1 MERKLSTIFASDVV
15 GYSKMMGNNE
25 EKTLEILGE
34 RREVIDSAI
43 TDYNGIIFGSAGDS
57 VIAEFGSPVKA
68 AECAVQIQGKM
79 KTMNENVPEDQQ
91 MIFRIGIN
99 IGDVMVSKDNL
110 FGDAVNVA
118 ARLESAAQPSG
129 ICVSKTVFDL
139 INQKIRVSFED
150 AGKLDLKNIVEPIQA
165 YFVIQK
171 KGGVRFNQYEDSP
184 QIKVEKAEQG
194 SLAVMLFKN
203 LSKDEDQAYFCEG
216 FSEDLITVLSKYSK
230 LLVVSGNASFT
241 YRDKSKSPKEIGKEL
256 GVRYILEGSVRK
268 LGQKVRIGAKL
279 ISADRENTIWSHN
292 FDFTIDEMFDIQ
304 DELVETIVS
313 TIVGHVDDEEVKQL
327 VRVKPENHTAY
338 DLVLQGLEYH
348 RKSNVTLENAKK
360 AVEFFDQAIEVDP
373 NCARA
378 HAWRACSLSNYV
390 GWRPDEYG
398 EDWIDQCAD
407 SVIRSLEID
416 QNDHEANRIM
426 GAISL
431 VRGDFELARHHQERA
446 MELCPSD
453 AYIMG
458 KNAALL
464 VYLGEPEKALE
475 IVQHAMRINP
485 FCPDDLFVDEGMC
498 YFWLGKYSEAVN
510 CFRKMKTPDRESI
523 FYLTASLSKLGEG
536 IKSAETL
543 KQAFKMTDLSVEDF
557 LLTQHYQNPELKQ
570 ELREILE
577 SIPILTK

>member
-79 KTMNENVPEDQQ
+79 KTMNEDIPEDQQ

-171 KGGVRFNQYEDSP
+171 KGSVRFNQYEDSP

-416 QNDHEANRIM
+416 QNDHEAHRIM

-510 CFRKMKTPDRESI
+510 CFRKMKTPDRESV

-577 SIPILTK
+577 SILI

>member
-43 TDYNGIIFGSAGDS
+43 ADYNGIIFGSAGDS

-79 KTMNENVPEDQQ
+79 KTMNEDIPEDQQ

-118 ARLESAAQPSG
+118 SRLESAAQPSG

-416 QNDHEANRIM
+416 QNDHEAHRIM

-510 CFRKMKTPDRESI
+510 CFRKMKTPDRESV

-577 SIPILTK
+577 SIPI

>member
-25 EKTLEILGE
+25 EKTLETLGE

-43 TDYNGIIFGSAGDS
+43 TEHNGIIFGSAGDS

-68 AECAVQIQGKM
+68 TECAVQIQDKM

-416 QNDHEANRIM
+416 QNDHEAHRIM

-510 CFRKMKTPDRESI
+510 CFRKMKTPDRESV

-577 SIPILTK
+577 SIPI

>member
-139 INQKIRVSFED
+139 INQKIRVSFEN
-150 AGKLDLKNIVEPIQA
+150 AGKLELKNIVEPIQA
-165 YFVIQK
+165 YFVIQS
-171 KGGVRFNQYEDSP
+171 KGGARFNQYEDTP
-184 QIKVEKAEQG
+184 QIKVEKAEHG

-241 YRDKSKSPKEIGKEL
+241 YRDKSKSPKEIGQEL
-256 GVRYILEGSVRK
+256 GVRYLLEGSVRK
-268 LGQKVRIGAKL
+268 LGQKVRVGAKL

-292 FDFTIDEMFDIQ
+292 FDFNIDEMFDVQ

-313 TIVGHVDDEEVKQL
+313 TIVGHVDDEDVKQL

-348 RKSNVTLENAKK
+348 RKSNVTVENAKK
-360 AVEFFDQAIEVDP
+360 AVEFFDKAIEVDP
-373 NCARA
+373 ECARA

-390 GWRPDEYG
+390 GWAPEEYG

-416 QNDHEANRIM
+416 QNDHEAHRIM

-431 VRGDFELARHHQERA
+431 QRGDFELARHHQERA

-523 FYLTASLSKLGEG
+523 FYLTASLSKLGKG

-577 SIPILTK
+577 SIPI

>member
-34 RREVIDSAI
+34 RREVIDRAI

-79 KTMNENVPEDQQ
+79 KTMNEDIPEDQQ

-165 YFVIQK
+165 YFVIQE

-241 YRDKSKSPKEIGKEL
+241 YRNKSKSPKEIGKEL

-348 RKSNVTLENAKK
+348 RKSNVTVENAKK

-416 QNDHEANRIM
+416 QNDHEAHRIM

-577 SIPILTK
+577 SIPI

>member
-34 RREVIDSAI
+34 RREEIDSAI

-79 KTMNENVPEDQQ
+79 KTMNEDIPEDQQ

-416 QNDHEANRIM
+416 QNDHEAHRIM

-510 CFRKMKTPDRESI
+510 CFRKIKTPDRESI

-577 SIPILTK
+577 SIPI

>member
-43 TDYNGIIFGSAGDS
+43 ADYNGIIFGSAGDS

-79 KTMNENVPEDQQ
+79 KTMNEDIPEDQQ

-241 YRDKSKSPKEIGKEL
+241 YRNKSKSPKEIGKEL

-407 SVIRSLEID
+407 SVIRSLKID
-416 QNDHEANRIM
+416 QNDHEAHRIM

-570 ELREILE
+570 VLREILE
-577 SIPILTK
+577 SIPI

>member
-34 RREVIDSAI
+34 RREVIDRAI

-79 KTMNENVPEDQQ
+79 KTMNEDIPEDQQ

-99 IGDVMVSKDNL
+99 IGDVMVSKNNL

-348 RKSNVTLENAKK
+348 RKSNVTVENAKK

-416 QNDHEANRIM
+416 QNDHEAHRIM

-570 ELREILE
+570 VLREILE
-577 SIPILTK
+577 SIPI

>member
-34 RREVIDSAI
+34 RREVIDRAI

-79 KTMNENVPEDQQ
+79 KTMNEDIPEDQQ

-165 YFVIQK
+165 YFVIQE

-194 SLAVMLFKN
+194 SLTVMLFKN

-241 YRDKSKSPKEIGKEL
+241 YRNKSKSPKEIGKEL

-327 VRVKPENHTAY
+327 VRVKPDNHTAY

-348 RKSNVTLENAKK
+348 RKSNVTVENAKK

-416 QNDHEANRIM
+416 QNDHEAHRIM

-577 SIPILTK
+577 SIPI

>member
-1 MERKLSTIFASDVV
+1 MERKLSTIFVSDVV

-25 EKTLEILGE
+25 EKTLETLGE

-43 TDYNGIIFGSAGDS
+43 TEHNGIIFGSAGDS

-68 AECAVQIQGKM
+68 TECAVQIQGKM
-79 KTMNENVPEDQQ
+79 ETMNENVPKDQQ

-139 INQKIRVSFED
+139 INQKIRVSFEN
-150 AGKLDLKNIVEPIQA
+150 AGKLELKNIVEPIQA
-165 YFVIQK
+165 YFVIQSI
-171 KGGVRFNQYEDSP
+171 GGVRFNQYEDSP
-184 QIKVEKAEQG
+184 QIKVEKAEHG

-241 YRDKSKSPKEIGKEL
+241 YRDKSKSPKEIGQEL
-256 GVRYILEGSVRK
+256 GVRYLLEGSVRK
-268 LGQKVRIGAKL
+268 LGQKVRVGAKL

-292 FDFTIDEMFDIQ
+292 FDFNIDEMFDVQ

-313 TIVGHVDDEEVKQL
+313 TIVGHVDDEDVKQL
-327 VRVKPENHTAY
+327 VRIKPENHTAY

-348 RKSNVTLENAKK
+348 RKSNVTVENAKK
-360 AVEFFDQAIEVDP
+360 AVEFFDKAIEVDP
-373 NCARA
+373 ECARA

-390 GWRPDEYG
+390 SWAPEEYG

-416 QNDHEANRIM
+416 QNDHEAHRIM

-510 CFRKMKTPDRESI
+510 CFRKMKTPDRESV

-536 IKSAETL
+536 IKSAEIL

-570 ELREILE
+570 ELREILQ
-577 SIPILTK
+577 SIPI

>member
-25 EKTLEILGE
+25 EKTLETLGE

-43 TDYNGIIFGSAGDS
+43 TEHNGIIFGSAGDS

-79 KTMNENVPEDQQ
+79 KTMNEDIPEDQQ

-241 YRDKSKSPKEIGKEL
+241 YRNKSKSPKEIGKEL

-416 QNDHEANRIM
+416 QNDHEAHRIM

-431 VRGDFELARHHQERA
+431 QRGDFALARHHQERA

-498 YFWLGKYSEAVN
+498 YFWLEKYSNAAN
-510 CFRKMKTPDRESI
+510 CFRKIKTPSRESL
-523 FYLTASLSKLGEG
+523 FYFAATLFKLEEEK
-536 IKSAETL
+536 KSAETL
-543 KQAFKMTDLSVEDF
+543 KQAFKMTDMSVEDF

-570 ELREILE
+570 QLQEILQ
-577 SIPILTK
+577 SIPI

>member
-79 KTMNENVPEDQQ
+79 KTMNEDIPEDQQ

-165 YFVIQK
+165 YFVIQE

-327 VRVKPENHTAY
+327 VRVKPDNHTAY

-510 CFRKMKTPDRESI
+510 CFRKMKTPDRESV

-577 SIPILTK
+577 SIPI

>member
-43 TDYNGIIFGSAGDS
+43 ADYNGIIFGSAGDS

-416 QNDHEANRIM
+416 QNDHEAHRIM

-577 SIPILTK
+577 SIPI

>member
-79 KTMNENVPEDQQ
+79 KTMNEDIPEDQQ

-171 KGGVRFNQYEDSP
+171 KGSVRFNQYEDSP

-416 QNDHEANRIM
+416 QNDHEAHRIM

-510 CFRKMKTPDRESI
+510 CFRKIKTPDRESI

-577 SIPILTK
+577 SIPI

>member
-79 KTMNENVPEDQQ
+79 KTMNEDIPEDQQ

-241 YRDKSKSPKEIGKEL
+241 YRNKSKSPKEIGKEL

-570 ELREILE
+570 ELRKILE
-577 SIPILTK
+577 SIPI

>member
-34 RREVIDSAI
+34 RREVIDRAI

-79 KTMNENVPEDQQ
+79 KTMNEDIPEDQQ

-348 RKSNVTLENAKK
+348 RKSNVTVENAKK

-416 QNDHEANRIM
+416 QNDHEAHRIM

-570 ELREILE
+570 VLREILE
-577 SIPILTK
+577 SIPI

>member
-25 EKTLEILGE
+25 EKTLETLGE

-43 TDYNGIIFGSAGDS
+43 AEHNGTIFGSAGDS

-68 AECAVQIQGKM
+68 TECAVQIQGKM
-79 KTMNENVPEDQQ
+79 KTMNEDIPVDQQ

-348 RKSNVTLENAKK
+348 RKSNVTVENAKK

-416 QNDHEANRIM
+416 QNDHEAHRIM

-510 CFRKMKTPDRESI
+510 CFRKMKTPDRESV

-577 SIPILTK
+577 SIPI

>member
-79 KTMNENVPEDQQ
+79 KTMNEDIPEDQQ

-165 YFVIQK
+165 YFVIQE

-327 VRVKPENHTAY
+327 VRVKPDNHTAY

-390 GWRPDEYG
+390 GWCPDEYG

-416 QNDHEANRIM
+416 QNDHEAHRIM

-510 CFRKMKTPDRESI
+510 CFRKMKTPDRESV

-577 SIPILTK
+577 SIPI

>member
-43 TDYNGIIFGSAGDS
+43 ADYNGIIFGSAGDS

-79 KTMNENVPEDQQ
+79 KTMNEDIPEDQQ

-348 RKSNVTLENAKK
+348 RKSNVTVENAKK

-510 CFRKMKTPDRESI
+510 CFRKMKTPDRESV

-543 KQAFKMTDLSVEDF
+543 KQALKMADLSVEDF

-570 ELREILE
+570 VLREILE
-577 SIPILTK
+577 SIPI

>member
-25 EKTLEILGE
+25 EKTLETLGE

-43 TDYNGIIFGSAGDS
+43 AEHNGIIFGSAGDS

-68 AECAVQIQGKM
+68 TECAVQIQGKM
-79 KTMNENVPEDQQ
+79 KTMNEDIPVDQQ

-171 KGGVRFNQYEDSP
+171 KGSVRFNQYEDSP

-348 RKSNVTLENAKK
+348 RKSNVTVENAKK

-416 QNDHEANRIM
+416 QNDHEAHRIM

-510 CFRKMKTPDRESI
+510 CFRKMKTPDRESV

-577 SIPILTK
+577 SIPI

>member
-79 KTMNENVPEDQQ
+79 KTMNEDIPEDQQ

-99 IGDVMVSKDNL
+99 IGDVMVSKNNL

-348 RKSNVTLENAKK
+348 RKSNVTVENAKK

-416 QNDHEANRIM
+416 QNDHEAHRIM

-570 ELREILE
+570 VLREILE
-577 SIPILTK
+577 SIPI

>member
-43 TDYNGIIFGSAGDS
+43 TNYNAIIFGSAGDS

-79 KTMNENVPEDQQ
+79 KTMNEDIPEDQQ

-99 IGDVMVSKDNL
+99 IGDVMVTKDNL

-165 YFVIQK
+165 YFVIQE

-241 YRDKSKSPKEIGKEL
+241 YRNKSKSPKEIGKEL

-348 RKSNVTLENAKK
+348 RKSNVTVENAKK

-416 QNDHEANRIM
+416 QNDHEAHRIM

-577 SIPILTK
+577 SIPI

>member
-79 KTMNENVPEDQQ
+79 KTMNEDIPEDQQ

-416 QNDHEANRIM
+416 QNDHEAHRIM

-498 YFWLGKYSEAVN
+498 YFWLEKYSNAAN
-510 CFRKMKTPDRESI
+510 CFRKIKTPSRESL
-523 FYLTASLSKLGEG
+523 FYFAATLFKLEEEK
-536 IKSAETL
+536 KSAETL
-543 KQAFKMTDLSVEDF
+543 KQAFKMTDMSVEDF

-570 ELREILE
+570 QLQEILQ
-577 SIPILTK
+577 SIPI

>member
-25 EKTLEILGE
+25 EKTLETLGE

-43 TDYNGIIFGSAGDS
+43 AEHNGIIFGSAGDS

-68 AECAVQIQGKM
+68 TECAVQIQGKM
-79 KTMNENVPEDQQ
+79 KNMNEDIPVDQQ

-416 QNDHEANRIM
+416 QNDHEAHRIM

-510 CFRKMKTPDRESI
+510 CFRKMKTPDRESV

-577 SIPILTK
+577 SIPI

>member
-25 EKTLEILGE
+25 EKTREILGE

-68 AECAVQIQGKM
+68 AECAVKIQGKM
-79 KTMNENVPEDQQ
+79 KTMNEDIPEDQQ

-165 YFVIQK
+165 YFVIQE

-348 RKSNVTLENAKK
+348 RKSNVTVENAKK

-416 QNDHEANRIM
+416 QNDHEAHRIM

-510 CFRKMKTPDRESI
+510 CFRKMKTPDRESV

-577 SIPILTK
+577 SIPI

>member
-1 MERKLSTIFASDVV
+1 MQLPS
-15 GYSKMMGNNE
+15 
-25 EKTLEILGE
+25 
-34 RREVIDSAI
+34 
-43 TDYNGIIFGSAGDS
+43 YNGIIFGSAGDS

-79 KTMNENVPEDQQ
+79 KTMNEDIPEDQQ

-118 ARLESAAQPSG
+118 ARLESATYAVLIQPSG

-165 YFVIQK
+165 YFVIQE
-171 KGGVRFNQYEDSP
+171 KGGVRYNQYEDSP

-327 VRVKPENHTAY
+327 VRVKPDNHTAY

-398 EDWIDQCAD
+398 EDWLDQCAD

-416 QNDHEANRIM
+416 QNDHEAHRIM

-510 CFRKMKTPDRESI
+510 CFRKMKTPDRESV

-577 SIPILTK
+577 SIPI

>member
-34 RREVIDSAI
+34 RREVIDRAI

-79 KTMNENVPEDQQ
+79 KTMNEDIPEDQQ

-241 YRDKSKSPKEIGKEL
+241 YRNKSKSPKEIGKEL

-416 QNDHEANRIM
+416 QNDHEAHRIM

-510 CFRKMKTPDRESI
+510 CFKKMKTPDRESV

-543 KQAFKMTDLSVEDF
+543 KQALKMADLSVEDF

-577 SIPILTK
+577 SIPI

>member
-25 EKTLEILGE
+25 EKTLETLGE

-43 TDYNGIIFGSAGDS
+43 TEHNGIIFGSAGDS

-68 AECAVQIQGKM
+68 TECAVQIQGKM

-139 INQKIRVSFED
+139 INQKIRVSFEN
-150 AGKLDLKNIVEPIQA
+150 AGKLELKNIVEPIQA
-165 YFVIQK
+165 YFVIQSI
-171 KGGVRFNQYEDSP
+171 GGARFNQYEDSP
-184 QIKVEKAEQG
+184 QIKVEKAEHG

-577 SIPILTK
+577 SIPI

>member
-1 MERKLSTIFASDVV
+1 
-15 GYSKMMGNNE
+15 
-25 EKTLEILGE
+25 
-34 RREVIDSAI
+34 
-43 TDYNGIIFGSAGDS
+43 
-57 VIAEFGSPVKA
+57 
-68 AECAVQIQGKM
+68 
-79 KTMNENVPEDQQ
+79 

-99 IGDVMVSKDNL
+99 IGDVMISKDTL

-171 KGGVRFNQYEDSP
+171 KGGVRYNQYEDSP

-348 RKSNVTLENAKK
+348 RKSNVTVENAKK
-360 AVEFFDQAIEVDP
+360 AVEFFDKAIEVDP
-373 NCARA
+373 ECARA

-416 QNDHEANRIM
+416 QNDHEAHRIM

-431 VRGDFELARHHQERA
+431 QRSDFELARHHQERA

-453 AYIMG
+453 TYIMG

-464 VYLGEPEKALE
+464 VYLGKPEKALE

-498 YFWLGKYSEAVN
+498 YFWLEKYSNAAN
-510 CFRKMKTPDRESI
+510 CFRKIKTPSRESL
-523 FYLTASLSKLGEG
+523 FYFAATLFKLEEEK
-536 IKSAETL
+536 KSAKTL
-543 KQAFKMTDLSVEDF
+543 KQAFKMTDMSVEDF

-570 ELREILE
+570 QLQEILQ
-577 SIPILTK
+577 SIPI

>member
-25 EKTLEILGE
+25 EKTLETLGE

-43 TDYNGIIFGSAGDS
+43 TEHNGIIFGSAGDS

-68 AECAVQIQGKM
+68 TECAVQIQGKM

-348 RKSNVTLENAKK
+348 RKSNVTVENAKK

-416 QNDHEANRIM
+416 QNDHEAHRIM

-498 YFWLGKYSEAVN
+498 YFWLEKYSNAAN
-510 CFRKMKTPDRESI
+510 CFRKIKTPSRESL
-523 FYLTASLSKLGEG
+523 FYFAATLFKLEEEK
-536 IKSAETL
+536 KSAETL
-543 KQAFKMTDLSVEDF
+543 KQAFKMTDMSVEDF

-570 ELREILE
+570 QLQEILQ
-577 SIPILTK
+577 SIPI

>member
-577 SIPILTK
+577 SIPI

>member
-79 KTMNENVPEDQQ
+79 KTMNEDIPEDQQ

-348 RKSNVTLENAKK
+348 RKSNVTVENAKK

-416 QNDHEANRIM
+416 QNDHEAHRIM

-577 SIPILTK
+577 SIPI

>member
-79 KTMNENVPEDQQ
+79 KTMNEDIPEDQQ

-510 CFRKMKTPDRESI
+510 CFRKMKTPDRESV

-577 SIPILTK
+577 SIPI

>member
-25 EKTLEILGE
+25 EKTLETLGE

-43 TDYNGIIFGSAGDS
+43 TEHNGIIFGSAGDS

-68 AECAVQIQGKM
+68 TECAVQIQGKM
-79 KTMNENVPEDQQ
+79 KTMNEDIPVDQQ

-577 SIPILTK
+577 SIPI

>member
-43 TDYNGIIFGSAGDS
+43 ADYNGIIFGSAGDS

-79 KTMNENVPEDQQ
+79 KTMNEDIPEDQQ

-416 QNDHEANRIM
+416 QNDHEAHRIM

-510 CFRKMKTPDRESI
+510 CFRKMKTPDRESV

-577 SIPILTK
+577 SIPI